1 VFYCTVQLNAVDF
14 LSLSVC
20 NVDILVYVIVKFARC
35 FICVLCLQKTPLSEL
50 IYIADN
56 LAYFP
61 YQQQDEPL
69 FIMHQLD
76 IIVSVSGS
84 NLLQSFK
91 EVSIVLCIYVVVSV

>member
-1 VFYCTVQLNAVDF
+1 M
-14 LSLSVC
+14 
-20 NVDILVYVIVKFARC
+20 
-35 FICVLCLQKTPLSEL
+35 CVQKTPLSEL

-91 EVSIVLCIYVVVSV
+91 EVCLFMQLSGGSHAHGPCSPSIGECSYPLADPGGVPIRPCPLFQ

>member
-1 VFYCTVQLNAVDF
+1 LPVALYPFV
-14 LSLSVC
+14 
-20 NVDILVYVIVKFARC
+20 
-35 FICVLCLQKTPLSEL
+35 QKTPLNEL
-50 IYIADN
+50 IYVADN

-91 EVSIVLCIYVVVSV
+91 EVSVCAFIVVVLQ

>member
-1 VFYCTVQLNAVDF
+1 VL
-14 LSLSVC
+14 
-20 NVDILVYVIVKFARC
+20 FA
-35 FICVLCLQKTPLSEL
+35 CVQKTPLSEL

-91 EVSIVLCIYVVVSV
+91 EVRVITCL